1 MNKSLRQK
9 QKFEHLYK
17 KPEQHDQALQ
27 TVHNFSNTNIS
38 QDAINILQKGFNF
51 AITPKRIPV
60 ENIITNVEIAL
71 TTVEQP
77 IADEIRLDI
86 ANILKKA
93 RPPAQNVTKKELN
106 ALKELKNNNDV
117 LILPADKGNATV
129 IVNNN
134 DYHQKMITLLNSSEY
149 KTSNTDPTTY
159 LEKKTI
165 SLIKSTSLSDKVKQE
180 LIPREKSSRIPKIY
194 GLPKIHKENW
204 PLRPI
209 VSAFNSPTHKL
220 ARYLAKE
227 LQPICVSA
235 SSYIKNSL
243 DFLTFQWSR

>member
-1 MNKSLRQK
+1 MKKSIHNLRYKLDSINNSLYNTFQPLTEKRIHPIIFDTVDRLIENAVESTFTNKSLRQK
-9 QKFEHLYK
+9 QKFERLYK
-17 KPEQHDQALQ
+17 KPEQQTETLK
-27 TVHNFSNTNIS
+27 TVHNFSNINIS

-93 RPPAQNVTKKELN
+93 RPPAQNVTKRELI

-129 IVNNN
+129 IVNSNE
-134 DYHQKMITLLNSSEY
+134 YHQKMITLLNSSEY
-149 KTSNTDPTTY
+149 KTNNAVQT
-159 LEKKTI
+159 EQ
-165 SLIKSTSLSDKVKQE
+165 LIWKRRLN
-180 LIPREKSSRIPKIY
+180 L
-194 GLPKIHKENW
+194 
-204 PLRPI
+204 
-209 VSAFNSPTHKL
+209 
-220 ARYLAKE
+220 
-227 LQPICVSA
+227 
-235 SSYIKNSL
+235 
-243 DFLTFQWSR
+243 

>member
-17 KPEQHDQALQ
+17 KPEQHSETLK

-51 AITPKRIPV
+51 AITPKRIPK

-77 IADEIRLDI
+77 TADEIRLDI

-106 ALKELKNNNDV
+106 ALKELKNNNDI

-134 DYHQKMITLLNSSEY
+134 EYHQKMVTLLNSPEY
-149 KTSNTDPTTY
+149 NNLFGEED
-159 LEKKTI
+159 
-165 SLIKSTSLSDKVKQE
+165 
-180 LIPREKSSRIPKIY
+180 
-194 GLPKIHKENW
+194 
-204 PLRPI
+204 
-209 VSAFNSPTHKL
+209 
-220 ARYLAKE
+220 
-227 LQPICVSA
+227 
-235 SSYIKNSL
+235 KNSYQINI
-243 DFLTFQWSR
+243 FK